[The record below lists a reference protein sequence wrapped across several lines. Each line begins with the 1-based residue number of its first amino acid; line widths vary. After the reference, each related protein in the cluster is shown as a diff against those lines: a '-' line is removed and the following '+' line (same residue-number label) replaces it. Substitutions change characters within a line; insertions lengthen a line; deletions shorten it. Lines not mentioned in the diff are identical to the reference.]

1 MAEPPQLV
9 RIADVA
15 SELGLSQSR
24 IRQLAD
30 SGAIPSTRSPGG
42 HRLFDLGAVRAA
54 VARRTLPDD
63 PLTVAQA
70 AEPSWTRELTL
81 LGLSEDSVWRR
92 VSGDLGWTRR
102 ARQAALR
109 AMPLLRCSTML
120 LTTPAVTWRRSHGG

>member
-1 MAEPPQLV
+1 VPSASLMVRMRRVARF

-54 VARRTLPDD
+54 VARRTLPED
-63 PLTVAQA
+63 PLAVAQE
-70 AEPSWTRELTL
+70 AEPSWK
-81 LGLSEDSVWRR
+81 
-92 VSGDLGWTRR
+92 
-102 ARQAALR
+102 
-109 AMPLLRCSTML
+109 
-120 LTTPAVTWRRSHGG
+120 